1 MAVPRERAEKI
12 TDILISEYDGRFR
25 GLTHISV
32 FQLAVATILSAQA
45 TDPSVNKVTPVLF
58 EKYPDAESLS
68 RADIGDVKEIIRSIG
83 LYNTKARNII
93 AMSKRLVEEHG
104 GDVPDTMNELV
115 KLPGVGRKTA
125 NIILS
130 VGHGKVEG
138 IAVDTH
144 VFRISQRLGLAE
156 GNTPAKVE
164 RELLR
169 ILPKR
174 QWPYVNHTLITHGR
188 NICTARG
195 PRCGECPVEE
205 LCEKNFTPENGMR
218 KKEK

>member
-1 MAVPRERAEKI
+1 MPVSREKAAEI
-12 TDILISEYDGRFR
+12 MDLLISEYDGKFC
-25 GLTHISV
+25 GLSYGSV
-32 FQLAVATILSAQA
+32 FQLAVSTILSAQA

-68 RADIGDVKEIIRSIG
+68 RADIEAVKVIIKSIG
-83 LYNTKARNII
+83 LYNTKAKNIV
-93 AMSKRLVEEHG
+93 AMSRKLVEEYG
-104 GDVPDTMNELV
+104 GEVPDTMRELI

-144 VFRISQRLGLAE
+144 VFRISRRLGLAS

-164 RELLR
+164 RDMMN
-169 ILPKR
+169 ILPEKY
-174 QWPYVNHTLITHGR
+174 WPYVNHTLITHGR
-188 NICTARG
+188 TICMARG
-195 PRCGECPVEE
+195 PKCGVCPVED
-205 LCEKNFTPENGMR
+205 LCAKNFGQEKERGNKR
-218 KKEK
+218 K